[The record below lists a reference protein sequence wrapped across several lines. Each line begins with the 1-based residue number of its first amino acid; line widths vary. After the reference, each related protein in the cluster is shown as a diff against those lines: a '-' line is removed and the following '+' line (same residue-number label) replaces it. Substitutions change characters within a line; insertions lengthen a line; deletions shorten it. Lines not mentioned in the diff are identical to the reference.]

1 MKLWQG
7 LGYYSRA
14 RNLRRAARQIMEEHG
29 GQFPDTYEGIRALA
43 GVGDLCGGR
52 VSSYL
57 FAGGVLGWLVI
68 LPLMALFGGEMVLI
82 PAGVS
87 VINYFDVLRSS
98 AAALVVICLVSTVV
112 TFAATA
118 LSIRLTLRLLER
130 RKRHG

>member
-1 MKLWQG
+1 ML
-7 LGYYSRA
+7 LMLVLLA
-14 RNLRRAARQIMEEHG
+14 
-29 GQFPDTYEGIRALA
+29 A
-43 GVGDLCGGR
+43 GVLKLDHVREKADFL
-52 VSSYL
+52 L
-57 FAGGVLGWLVI
+57 AN
-68 LPLMALFGGEMVLI
+68 MAFFFL